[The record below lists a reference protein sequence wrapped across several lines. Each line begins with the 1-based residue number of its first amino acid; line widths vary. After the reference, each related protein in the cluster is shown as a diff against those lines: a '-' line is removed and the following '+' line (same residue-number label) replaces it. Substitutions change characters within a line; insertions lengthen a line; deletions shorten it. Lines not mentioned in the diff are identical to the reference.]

1 MKRIWFGAVM
11 LALLLVLGF
20 GSSTLMER
28 SHLTQAEELNH
39 AAALAMSGSW
49 TEAETAF
56 ANARDR
62 WNQRQSVIAGL
73 CDHEPMD
80 QIEGL
85 FAQLEVYAVSRDA
98 VSFSSSCVYLARQLE
113 ALGKSHS
120 LNLQNFF

>member
-11 LALLLVLGF
+11 LAVLLILGF
-20 GSSTLMER
+20 CSSTLMER
-28 SHLTQAEELNH
+28 THLSQAEELDH
-39 AAALAMSGSW
+39 AAALALNGNW
-49 TEAETAF
+49 TEAETALF
-56 ANARDR
+56 TARDR
-62 WNQRQSVIAGL
+62 WNQRKSIIAGL

-85 FAQLEVYAVSRDA
+85 FGQLEIFALSRDT
-98 VSFSSSCVYLARQLE
+98 VSFSSSCVYLSKQLE